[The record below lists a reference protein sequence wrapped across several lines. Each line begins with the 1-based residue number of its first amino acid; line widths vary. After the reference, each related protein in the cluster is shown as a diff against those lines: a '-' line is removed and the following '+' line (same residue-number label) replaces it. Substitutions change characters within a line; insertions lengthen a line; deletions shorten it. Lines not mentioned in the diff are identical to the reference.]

1 MEITIIDY
9 NPGWPDR
16 FAGIGTTLRREL
28 GALAVRIDH
37 IGSTAV
43 PGLGAKNIIDIQI
56 TVEDLDSPLLDD
68 AIRNAGLFWRTDIV
82 TDHHP
87 PGRDLP
93 PVELTKRYAKGERI
107 NCHIRQVGRIQPALP
122 AALPRLSAHPSQ
134 VGTGLRSDQTPT
146 GSTFRR
152 RSRRL
157 QRHQG
162 PGIRHHHGRRL
173 PVGDEGWLGARA
185 QRRVGAILTWGEL
198 RRRR

>member
-107 NCHIRQVGRIQPALP
+107 NCHIRQVGRFNQRYPLLCRDYLRTHHRSAQAYEAIKRQL
-122 AALPRLSAHPSQ
+122 AARFADDRDAYNDIKDPVFDIITEGAYLWATKAGWEPGPS
-134 VGTGLRSDQTPT
+134 D
-146 GSTFRR
+146 
-152 RSRRL
+152 
-157 QRHQG
+157 
-162 PGIRHHHGRRL
+162 
-173 PVGDEGWLGARA
+173 A
-185 QRRVGAILTWGEL
+185 
-198 RRRR
+198 